1 MELTKEQ
8 LESGLKYEIDL
19 SRKLK
24 KEIKRIEDDLIKC
37 QERIVEYNREL
48 NKSKQK

>member
-1 MELTKEQ
+1 MILTREQ

-24 KEIKRIEDDLIKC
+24 REIKRIRDELMKC
-37 QERIVEYNREL
+37 QKRMVEYNREL
-48 NKSKQK
+48 NKL